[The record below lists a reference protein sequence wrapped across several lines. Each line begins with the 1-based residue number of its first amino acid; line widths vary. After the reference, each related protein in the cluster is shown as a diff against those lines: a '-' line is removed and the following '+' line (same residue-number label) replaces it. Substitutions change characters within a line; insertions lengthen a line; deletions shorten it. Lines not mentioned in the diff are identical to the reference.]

1 MCEMR
6 PSTCI
11 YVNCL
16 NRLRFSAEVSTKLE
30 AMYFF
35 RQFKCHK
42 QKGNMEATQMTSLFS
57 CSFSTVTICNFHF
70 HVVSPL
76 VHSSLYKTSLLTNT
90 TDSGSL
96 SYFPREQTPEVTK
109 NPYCVLVISSWT
121 VILKIH
127 IMF

>member
-57 CSFSTVTICNFHF
+57 IYFIVADHFWTQNGQFSPKMGIFGVKINTVFI
-70 HVVSPL
+70 L
-76 VHSSLYKTSLLTNT
+76 VHRYENLFFLKKQQHIFNLPIFALLHF
-90 TDSGSL
+90 L
-96 SYFPREQTPEVTK
+96 KYEE
-109 NPYCVLVISSWT
+109 NP
-121 VILKIH
+121 
-127 IMF
+127 